1 MDVGSLVGGSSE
13 VIGREATLEQAAD
26 ALIRLGVG
34 SLAVV
39 DNRSL
44 AGIITERDIVRAVS
58 EDADPGTEVVGD
70 WMSEAP
76 DTIDPGVDVEEAAAW
91 LLEVGYRHLPVMEND
106 ELVGIV
112 SMRDLLWAITSE
124 E

>member
-1 MDVGSLVGGSSE
+1 MHVGSLVGGSSE

-26 ALIRLGVG
+26 ALIRLGIG

-39 DNRSL
+39 DGRSL

-58 EDADPGTEVVGD
+58 EDADPATEVVGD

-106 ELVGIV
+106 ELIGIV

>member
-1 MDVGSLVGGSSE
+1 MHVGSLVGGSSE

-26 ALIRLGVG
+26 ALIRLGIG

-39 DNRSL
+39 DGRSL

-58 EDADPGTEVVGD
+58 EDADPATEVVGD

-76 DTIDPGVDVEEAAAW
+76 DTIDPSVDVEEAAVW
-91 LLEVGYRHLPVMEND
+91 PLEEGYRHLPVIEND
-106 ELVGIV
+106 ELIGIV
-112 SMRDLLWAITSE
+112 STRDLLWAITSE

>member
-58 EDADPGTEVVGD
+58 EDADPATEVVGD

>member
-1 MDVGSLVGGSSE
+1 MHVGSLVGGSSE
-13 VIGREATLEQAAD
+13 VIGLEATLEQAAD

-39 DNRSL
+39 DGRLL

-58 EDADPGTEVVGD
+58 EDADPADEVVGD
-70 WMSEAP
+70 WMTEAP

-91 LLEVGYRHLPVMEND
+91 LLEVGYRHLPVMEDD
-106 ELVGIV
+106 ELIGIV

>member
-1 MDVGSLVGGSSE
+1 MHVGSLVGGGSE

-26 ALIRLGVG
+26 ALIRLGIG

-58 EDADPGTEVVGD
+58 EDADPADEVVGD

-76 DTIDPGVDVEEAAAW
+76 DTIEPGVDVEEAAAW

-106 ELVGIV
+106 ELIGIV

>member
-1 MDVGSLVGGSSE
+1 MHVGSLVGGSSE

-26 ALIRLGVG
+26 ALIRLGIG

-39 DNRSL
+39 DGRSL
-44 AGIITERDIVRAVS
+44 AGIITERDVVRAVS
-58 EDADPGTEVVGD
+58 EDADPATEVVGD

-76 DTIDPGVDVEEAAAW
+76 DTIDPSVDVEEAAAW

-106 ELVGIV
+106 ELIGIV
-112 SMRDLLWAITSE
+112 SMRDLLWAMTSE